1 MLMILLAA
9 LDTEEERIKMADLY
23 HQHLD
28 KLMRVALSIT
38 GNHDMAEDA
47 VQNTFLAAIKHKEKL
62 FSQDAMNFI
71 KWSVIVVRGKSIDLL
86 RREQRY
92 ADSSVDDMAEYLP
105 SDDLAVE
112 DQVIEKDTYERV
124 IGHIAELDELSRLV
138 VEMKYV
144 LHMSYAEISDELVL
158 THSQINNRLMGAKA
172 KIRKQMGSEVR
183 GDGEK

>member
-1 MLMILLAA
+1 MLFFISA
-9 LDTEEERIKMADLY
+9 LETEAEQIKMADLY
-23 HQHLD
+23 KQHLD
-28 KLMRVALSIT
+28 RLMKVALSVT
-38 GNHDMAEDA
+38 GNQAMAEDA
-47 VQNTFLAAIKHKEKL
+47 VHNTFVAAIKHKEKL

-92 ADSSVDDMAEYLP
+92 ADSSVDNMAEYLP
-105 SDDLAVE
+105 SDAPAVE
-112 DQVIEKDTYERV
+112 DQVIDKDIYERV
-124 IGHIAELDELSRLV
+124 IGHIAELDEISRLV

-144 LHMSYAEISDELVL
+144 LHMSYAEISDELML